1 MSARIDYTQI
11 ATKLDY
17 AAVEKKLE
25 QLTQRKPPKKHK
37 AAADV
42 LEPLR
47 ERLLALRRKGWK
59 TGELAD
65 ELKAA
70 GAPEAATTHGRRY

>member
-1 MSARIDYTQI
+1 MSTRMDYTLI

-17 AAVEKKLE
+17 AAVDKKLE
-25 QLTQRKPPKKHK
+25 QLIQRKPPKKRK

-47 ERLLALRRKGWK
+47 ERLLALHRNGWRSGQALQEQLQALLDG
-59 TGELAD
+59 TSG
-65 ELKAA
+65 
-70 GAPEAATTHGRRY
+70 